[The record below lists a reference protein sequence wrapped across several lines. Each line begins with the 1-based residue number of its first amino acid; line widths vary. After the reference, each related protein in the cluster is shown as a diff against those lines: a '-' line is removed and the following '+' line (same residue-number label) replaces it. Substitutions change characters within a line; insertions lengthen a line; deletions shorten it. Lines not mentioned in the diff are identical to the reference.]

1 MKQSDEIVKIIKE
14 EVAGILHEGIGLGHK
29 FLRHVKRTKRLFH
42 LVSLEN
48 EDIVSNLG
56 TYDEKFDLRFL
67 NALIAHHEAGLLMTK
82 EKVKKLSDRD
92 LMIIAAMLYWG
103 EGRKEGELAIINS
116 DVCLMK
122 VFLKGLLKMGIPK
135 NRIKISI
142 RLFSDLDRKKSI
154 NFWLSELNLKKDN
167 LISVNY
173 LERKKEGKLPYGMC
187 RLRVEK
193 GSLYFKQ
200 LISMIDFVK
209 KLP

>member
-1 MKQSDEIVKIIKE
+1 MRKTGCTLSEIQKVVLRSRSIIFSYIKNIIPYKKYSDILEKKQNGNKFKSEKHWKTAKIF
-14 EVAGILHEGIGLGHK
+14 A
-29 FLRHVKRTKRLFH
+29 
-42 LVSLEN
+42 
-48 EDIVSNLG
+48 
-56 TYDEKFDLRFL
+56 
-67 NALIAHHEAGLLMTK
+67 K

>member
-1 MKQSDEIVKIIKE
+1 
-14 EVAGILHEGIGLGHK
+14 
-29 FLRHVKRTKRLFH
+29 
-42 LVSLEN
+42 
-48 EDIVSNLG
+48 
-56 TYDEKFDLRFL
+56 
-67 NALIAHHEAGLLMTK
+67 
-82 EKVKKLSDRD
+82 
-92 LMIIAAMLYWG
+92 
-103 EGRKEGELAIINS
+103 
-116 DVCLMK
+116 
-122 VFLKGLLKMGIPK
+122 MGIPK